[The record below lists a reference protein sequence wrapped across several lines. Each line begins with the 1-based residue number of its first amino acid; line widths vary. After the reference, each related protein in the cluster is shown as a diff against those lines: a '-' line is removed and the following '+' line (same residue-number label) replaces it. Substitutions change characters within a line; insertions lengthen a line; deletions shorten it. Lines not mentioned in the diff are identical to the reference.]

1 MSNYTVKVTID
12 GDDNLTPVLKKTN
25 QEIDKMQK
33 NVQETNQSTTSA
45 SSGMNTFKSAVGALG
60 AALAGVQIMD
70 KIGELNQ
77 LGTEVQGTSILFETL
92 AGGADAASQS
102 LEKMR
107 QATFGVVS
115 DFDLMSG
122 ASSLLNMGLAGSN
135 AEAEQLIELAYK
147 LKKPT
152 ETASEAIENFSLM
165 LANQSVARLDSFGIS
180 SGQVR
185 SRIEELIEAGQ
196 ALNREDAFKM
206 AVLEIGTEKIT
217 RLGDTIEQVNNT
229 SLNRLAAQFQNL
241 TAGVGVFVATG
252 VEAGAQLTELT
263 LMALDPSIGEEAGVS
278 FGEAFINAVI
288 SEITGAEIPALE
300 IEVNEDREK
309 GKEIA
314 EAYISEIEKAVAETA
329 PMSSIGGTTTT
340 GAMINTSSITGQRW
354 NPARDFTQAI
364 ASAYQ
369 LEQGI
374 KFWNDSITDT
384 IATVNNLVSPVYNR
398 VQSGVQAY
406 SYQQGGQSYFDS
418 MMSDFFS
425 SSQRTGNAMASVAKK
440 GFLHD
445 YNIMG
450 YIQNDAI
457 NYRKLPNGQEFLSES
472 DANALVKQFK
482 LIQESYAEL
491 ESLNARGIISDEEL
505 AKATRM
511 RDSFA
516 DVATEAQNIAL
527 AIDSINLDTLLGID
541 SPDSQLMQLGST
553 IASGIEDADIRQAY
567 EEALGFQSGSI
578 NELSQAIDPNGIIN
592 QTLSQI
598 ALQSPDDAVMATLQ
612 AQKALQATVELDAD
626 ERVVEVLRAI
636 GQVATSGGATITVNV
651 QAGDTPLGISSNYG
665 LTLDEIYGS
674 DSGIYRNGYLQQG
687 SYEVMTGGGMGLTP
701 FENSPYAYGE
711 NAQRFRENIG
721 GLLEGLP
728 QIDINDVLDFSNLEL
743 PDMTELGDNLQSS
756 VDDVMVTLAN
766 AVFDTTLK
774 VNVELAGVG
783 AALLQQAG
791 VIGANTLRQN
801 AGRPAPTPTTSPRG
815 ATMAM

>member
-1 MSNYTVKVTID
+1 
-12 GDDNLTPVLKKTN
+12 
-25 QEIDKMQK
+25 
-33 NVQETNQSTTSA
+33 
-45 SSGMNTFKSAVGALG
+45 
-60 AALAGVQIMD
+60 
-70 KIGELNQ
+70 
-77 LGTEVQGTSILFETL
+77 
-92 AGGADAASQS
+92 
-102 LEKMR
+102 
-107 QATFGVVS
+107 
-115 DFDLMSG
+115 MSG

-229 SLNRLAAQFQNL
+229 SLNRLATQFQNL

-300 IEVNEDREK
+300 IQDPYNLPYAMPNARMSGDQPATYAMDISHLNELNRRTQEQVDLTAKMQRHQELAIQ
-309 GKEIA
+309 GALEYELIIA
-314 EAYISEIEKAVAETA
+314 
-329 PMSSIGGTTTT
+329 
-340 GAMINTSSITGQRW
+340 NFQ
-354 NPARDFTQAI
+354 
-364 ASAYQ
+364 
-369 LEQGI
+369 
-374 KFWNDSITDT
+374 DSWD
-384 IATVNNLVSPVYNR
+384 
-398 VQSGVQAY
+398 
-406 SYQQGGQSYFDS
+406 
-418 MMSDFFS
+418 
-425 SSQRTGNAMASVAKK
+425 RTGNAMASVAKK